1 MAEKSFPLNNTDYG
15 AEDAQLYFATRTRG
29 VSAGEHLPVTPGSGM
44 SITLGKGI
52 AWLKNGEFGGLV
64 YANTAPLALTI
75 STADPTYPRI
85 DRVVIRY
92 DVQNNT
98 VAAYVKAGTPAS
110 SPVPPALTR
119 DTLADEISVAQVYV
133 GVAATSISAG
143 NITDERLNVD
153 VCGLMRDGVT
163 GIDTS
168 VMEAQ
173 WQELTAKLEGLLDE
187 QVAGNLQNQID
198 NLTSISRATLSIAPY
213 PGEWWDVGTGPY
225 YPIKNDI
232 ITKDSLVLF
241 TMNSADRINRIL
253 EYGLSL
259 SNALD
264 GQVTVYAAKKPTEAI
279 QIVIE
284 VITGAKNM
292 GINP

>member
-15 AEDAQLYFATRTRG
+15 AEDAQLFFATRTRG
-29 VSAGEHLPVTPGSGM
+29 VFAGDHLAVTAGNGM
-44 SITLGKGI
+44 SVTLGEGL
-52 AWLKNGEFGGLV
+52 AWLKNGKFGGLV
-64 YANTAPLALTI
+64 YANTAPITLPI
-75 STADPTYPRI
+75 STANATYPRI
-85 DRVVIRY
+85 DRVMVRF
-92 DVQNNT
+92 DVQENK
-98 VAAYVKAGTPAS
+98 VFAYMKEGTPS
-110 SPVPPALTR
+110 SKPVPP
-119 DTLADEISVAQVYV
+119 DVEQNTLADEISPAYVYV
-133 GVAATSISAG
+133 DAATTSISAG
-143 NITDERLNVD
+143 NITDERLNVE

-168 VMEAQ
+168 VIYAQ

-187 QVAGNLQNQID
+187 QVAGNLQNQIN

-241 TMNSADRINRIL
+241 KMDSADRINQIL

-264 GQVTVYAAKKPTEAI
+264 GQVAVYAEKKPTKAI
-279 QIVIE
+279 QIVVE
-284 VITGAKNM
+284 VITGAKNL